1 MSYSKHEEVL
11 SLRSFDSW
19 LDRFCAKHRNLAVPN
34 LMLYIVIGNVIV
46 FVLDMFSRY
55 SFSHMLTFVPYYIFH
70 GQIWRL
76 VTFIF
81 VPEGSKL
88 FFVAISLYFYYF
100 IGNALEREWGS
111 ARFTVF
117 YGIGVLVN
125 IAVGLV
131 LSFLYGL
138 NYPWPVVSMYYINM
152 SLFFAFAA
160 LYPDL
165 QVLLFFIIPVKVKWL
180 AWISGA
186 FFALSAISSLLR
198 LDILNALLPVIAL
211 LNFFVFFWTN
221 ITSEIGYRRG
231 QVRHQTSHQ
240 TIHFQSA
247 VRQQR
252 KKEAQQ
258 GYRHKCAVCGRTD
271 ADHPELEFRY
281 CSRCAGYHCFCQDHI
296 FNHEH
301 FKE

>member
-1 MSYSKHEEVL
+1 M
-11 SLRSFDSW
+11 RSFDSW

-55 SFSHMLTFVPYYIFH
+55 SFSHMLTFVPYCIFH

-81 VPEGSKL
+81 VPEGSNL

-180 AWISGA
+180 AWIDAA
-186 FFALSAISSLLR
+186 FFAWSILSSLFHLNWVGVV
-198 LDILNALLPVIAL
+198 LPVVAILNFLL
-211 LNFFVFFWTN
+211 FFSSDAARIF
-221 ITSEIGYRRG
+221 GR
-231 QVRHQTSHQ
+231 VRHRTSRQ
-240 TIHFQSA
+240 TINFKKA
-247 VRQQR
+247 A
-252 KKEAQQ
+252 KEAKKDK
-258 GYRHKCAVCGRTD
+258 GYLHKCAVCGITD
-271 ADHPELEFRY
+271 AEDPNMEFRY
-281 CSRCAGYHCFCQDHI
+281 CSKCSGYYCYCMAHI
-296 FNHEH
+296 NNHVH
-301 FKE
+301 IP

>member
-1 MSYSKHEEVL
+1 MSYPKHEEVL

-81 VPEGSKL
+81 VPEGSNL
-88 FFVAISLYFYYF
+88 LFVAISLYFYYF

-180 AWISGA
+180 AWIDAA
-186 FFALSAISSLLR
+186 FFAWSILSSLFHLNWVGVV
-198 LDILNALLPVIAL
+198 LPVVAILNFLL
-211 LNFFVFFWTN
+211 FFSSDAARIF
-221 ITSEIGYRRG
+221 GR
-231 QVRHQTSHQ
+231 VRHRTSRQ
-240 TIHFQSA
+240 TINFKKA
-247 VRQQR
+247 T
-252 KKEAQQ
+252 KEAKKDK
-258 GYRHKCAVCGRTD
+258 GYLHKCTVCGITD
-271 ADHPELEFRY
+271 ADDPNMEFRY
-281 CSRCAGYHCFCQDHI
+281 CSKCSGYYCYCMDHI
-296 FNHEH
+296 NNHVH
-301 FKE
+301 IQ

>member
-1 MSYSKHEEVL
+1 M
-11 SLRSFDSW
+11 RSFDSW

-34 LMLYIVIGNVIV
+34 LMLYIVVGNVIV

-55 SFSHMLTFVPYYIFH
+55 SFSNMLTFVPYCIFH

-81 VPEGSKL
+81 VPEGSNL

-180 AWISGA
+180 AWIDAA
-186 FFALSAISSLLR
+186 FFAWSILSSLFHLNWVGVV
-198 LDILNALLPVIAL
+198 LPVVAILNFLL
-211 LNFFVFFWTN
+211 FFSSDAARIF
-221 ITSEIGYRRG
+221 GR
-231 QVRHQTSHQ
+231 VRHRTSRQ
-240 TIHFQSA
+240 TINFKKA
-247 VRQQR
+247 A
-252 KKEAQQ
+252 KEAKKDK
-258 GYRHKCAVCGRTD
+258 GYLHKCAVCGITD
-271 ADHPELEFRY
+271 ADDPNMEFRY
-281 CSRCAGYHCFCQDHI
+281 CSKCSGYYCYCMAHI
-296 FNHEH
+296 NNHVH
-301 FKE
+301 IP

>member
-1 MSYSKHEEVL
+1 MSYPKHEEVL

-180 AWISGA
+180 AWIDAA
-186 FFALSAISSLLR
+186 FFAWSILSSLFHLNWVGVV
-198 LDILNALLPVIAL
+198 LPVVAILNFLL
-211 LNFFVFFWTN
+211 FFSSDAARIF
-221 ITSEIGYRRG
+221 GR
-231 QVRHQTSHQ
+231 VRHRTSRQ
-240 TIHFQSA
+240 TINFKKA
-247 VRQQR
+247 T
-252 KKEAQQ
+252 KEAKKDK
-258 GYRHKCAVCGRTD
+258 GYLHKCAVCGITD
-271 ADHPELEFRY
+271 PNMEFRY
-281 CSRCAGYHCFCQDHI
+281 CSKCSGYYCYCMDHI
-296 FNHEH
+296 NNHVH
-301 FKE
+301 IQ

>member
-1 MSYSKHEEVL
+1 MSYTKHEEVL

-34 LMLYIVIGNVIV
+34 LMLYIVVGNVIV

-55 SFSHMLTFVPYYIFH
+55 SFSNMLTFVPYCIFH

-81 VPEGSKL
+81 VPEGSNL

-180 AWISGA
+180 AWIDAA
-186 FFALSAISSLLR
+186 FFAWSILSSLFHLNWVGVV
-198 LDILNALLPVIAL
+198 LPVVAILNFLL
-211 LNFFVFFWTN
+211 FFSSDAARIF
-221 ITSEIGYRRG
+221 GR
-231 QVRHQTSHQ
+231 VRHRTSRQ
-240 TIHFQSA
+240 TINFKKA
-247 VRQQR
+247 A
-252 KKEAQQ
+252 KEAKKDK
-258 GYRHKCAVCGRTD
+258 GYLHKCAVCGITD
-271 ADHPELEFRY
+271 AEDPNMEFRY
-281 CSRCAGYHCFCQDHI
+281 CSKCSGYYCYCMDHI
-296 FNHEH
+296 NNHVH
-301 FKE
+301 IQ

>member
-1 MSYSKHEEVL
+1 
-11 SLRSFDSW
+11 
-19 LDRFCAKHRNLAVPN
+19 
-34 LMLYIVIGNVIV
+34 
-46 FVLDMFSRY
+46 
-55 SFSHMLTFVPYYIFH
+55 MLTFVPYYIFH

-81 VPEGSKL
+81 VPEGSNL
-88 FFVAISLYFYYF
+88 LFVAISLYFYYF

-180 AWISGA
+180 AWIDAA
-186 FFALSAISSLLR
+186 FFAWSILSSLFHLNWVGVV
-198 LDILNALLPVIAL
+198 LPVVAILNFLL
-211 LNFFVFFWTN
+211 FFSSDAARIF
-221 ITSEIGYRRG
+221 GR
-231 QVRHQTSHQ
+231 VRHRTSRQ
-240 TIHFQSA
+240 TINFKKA
-247 VRQQR
+247 T
-252 KKEAQQ
+252 KEAKKDK
-258 GYRHKCAVCGRTD
+258 GYLHKCAVCGITD
-271 ADHPELEFRY
+271 ADDPNMEFRY
-281 CSRCAGYHCFCQDHI
+281 CSKCSGYYCYCMDHI
-296 FNHEH
+296 NNHVH
-301 FKE
+301 IQ

>member
-1 MSYSKHEEVL
+1 MSYPKHEEVL

-180 AWISGA
+180 AWIDAA
-186 FFALSAISSLLR
+186 FFAWSILSSLFHLNWVGVV
-198 LDILNALLPVIAL
+198 LPVVAILNFLL
-211 LNFFVFFWTN
+211 FFSSDAARIF
-221 ITSEIGYRRG
+221 GR
-231 QVRHQTSHQ
+231 VRHRTSRQ
-240 TIHFQSA
+240 TINFKKA
-247 VRQQR
+247 T
-252 KKEAQQ
+252 KEAKKDKD
-258 GYRHKCAVCGRTD
+258 YLHKCAVCGITD
-271 ADHPELEFRY
+271 ADDPNMEFRY
-281 CSRCAGYHCFCQDHI
+281 CSKCSGYYCYCMDHI
-296 FNHEH
+296 NNHVH
-301 FKE
+301 IQ

>member
-1 MSYSKHEEVL
+1 MSYPKHEEVL

-81 VPEGSKL
+81 VPEGSNL
-88 FFVAISLYFYYF
+88 LFVAISLYFYYF

-180 AWISGA
+180 AWIDAA
-186 FFALSAISSLLR
+186 FFAWSILSSLFHLNWVGVV
-198 LDILNALLPVIAL
+198 LPVVAILNFLL
-211 LNFFVFFWTN
+211 FFSSDAARIF
-221 ITSEIGYRRG
+221 GR
-231 QVRHQTSHQ
+231 VRHRTSRQ
-240 TIHFQSA
+240 TINFKKA
-247 VRQQR
+247 A
-252 KKEAQQ
+252 KEAKKDK
-258 GYRHKCAVCGRTD
+258 GYLHKCAVCGITD
-271 ADHPELEFRY
+271 AEDPNMEFRY
-281 CSRCAGYHCFCQDHI
+281 CSKCSGYYCYCMDHI
-296 FNHEH
+296 NNHVH
-301 FKE
+301 IQ

>member
-1 MSYSKHEEVL
+1 M
-11 SLRSFDSW
+11 RSFDSW

-81 VPEGSKL
+81 VPEGSNL
-88 FFVAISLYFYYF
+88 LFVAISLYFYYF

-180 AWISGA
+180 AWIDAA
-186 FFALSAISSLLR
+186 FFAWSILSSLFHLNWVGVV
-198 LDILNALLPVIAL
+198 LPVVAILNFLL
-211 LNFFVFFWTN
+211 FFSSDAARIF
-221 ITSEIGYRRG
+221 GR
-231 QVRHQTSHQ
+231 VRHRTSRQ
-240 TIHFQSA
+240 TINLKKA
-247 VRQQR
+247 T
-252 KKEAQQ
+252 KEAKKDK
-258 GYRHKCAVCGRTD
+258 GYLHKCAVCGITD
-271 ADHPELEFRY
+271 ADDPNMEFRY
-281 CSRCAGYHCFCQDHI
+281 CSKCSGYYCYCMDHI
-296 FNHEH
+296 NNHVH
-301 FKE
+301 IQ

>member
-1 MSYSKHEEVL
+1 M
-11 SLRSFDSW
+11 RSFDSW

-81 VPEGSKL
+81 VPEGSNL
-88 FFVAISLYFYYF
+88 LFVAISLYFYYF

-180 AWISGA
+180 AWIDAA
-186 FFALSAISSLLR
+186 FFAWSILSSLFHLNWVGVV
-198 LDILNALLPVIAL
+198 LPVVAILNFLL
-211 LNFFVFFWTN
+211 FFSSDAARIF
-221 ITSEIGYRRG
+221 GR
-231 QVRHQTSHQ
+231 VRHRTSRQ
-240 TIHFQSA
+240 TINFKKA
-247 VRQQR
+247 T
-252 KKEAQQ
+252 KEAKKDK
-258 GYRHKCAVCGRTD
+258 GDLHKCAVCGITD
-271 ADHPELEFRY
+271 ADDPNMEFRY
-281 CSRCAGYHCFCQDHI
+281 CSKCSGYYCYCMDHI
-296 FNHEH
+296 NNHVH
-301 FKE
+301 IQ

>member
-1 MSYSKHEEVL
+1 MSYPKHEEVL

-81 VPEGSKL
+81 VPEGSNL
-88 FFVAISLYFYYF
+88 LFVAISLYFYYF

-180 AWISGA
+180 AWIDAA
-186 FFALSAISSLLR
+186 FFAWSILSSLFHLNWVGVV
-198 LDILNALLPVIAL
+198 LPVVAILNFLL
-211 LNFFVFFWTN
+211 FFSSDAARIF
-221 ITSEIGYRRG
+221 GR
-231 QVRHQTSHQ
+231 VRHRTSRQ
-240 TIHFQSA
+240 TINLKKA
-247 VRQQR
+247 T
-252 KKEAQQ
+252 KEAKKDK
-258 GYRHKCAVCGRTD
+258 GYLHKCAVCGITD
-271 ADHPELEFRY
+271 ADDPNMEFRY
-281 CSRCAGYHCFCQDHI
+281 CSKCSGYYCYCMDHI
-296 FNHEH
+296 NNHVH
-301 FKE
+301 IQ

>member
-1 MSYSKHEEVL
+1 MSYPKHEEVL

-180 AWISGA
+180 AWIDAA
-186 FFALSAISSLLR
+186 FFAWSILSSLFHLNWVGVVLPVVAILNFLLFFSSDTARIFGRVRHRTSRRPSTLKKRRRRPKRTRAIS
-198 LDILNALLPVIAL
+198 INAP
-211 LNFFVFFWTN
+211 
-221 ITSEIGYRRG
+221 
-231 QVRHQTSHQ
+231 
-240 TIHFQSA
+240 SA
-247 VRQQR
+247 
-252 KKEAQQ
+252 ASPTPTTPTWNS
-258 GYRHKCAVCGRTD
+258 AT
-271 ADHPELEFRY
+271 AP
-281 CSRCAGYHCFCQDHI
+281 SATATTATA
-296 FNHEH
+296 
-301 FKE
+301 

>member
-1 MSYSKHEEVL
+1 MSYPKHEEVL

-81 VPEGSKL
+81 VPEGSNL
-88 FFVAISLYFYYF
+88 LFVAISLYFYYF

-131 LSFLYGL
+131 LSVLYGL

-165 QVLLFFIIPVKVKWL
+165 QVLLFFIIPVKV
-180 AWISGA
+180 
-186 FFALSAISSLLR
+186 
-198 LDILNALLPVIAL
+198 
-211 LNFFVFFWTN
+211 
-221 ITSEIGYRRG
+221 
-231 QVRHQTSHQ
+231 
-240 TIHFQSA
+240 
-247 VRQQR
+247 
-252 KKEAQQ
+252 
-258 GYRHKCAVCGRTD
+258 
-271 ADHPELEFRY
+271 
-281 CSRCAGYHCFCQDHI
+281 
-296 FNHEH
+296 
-301 FKE
+301 

>member
-1 MSYSKHEEVL
+1 M
-11 SLRSFDSW
+11 RSFDSW

-180 AWISGA
+180 AWIDAA
-186 FFALSAISSLLR
+186 FFAWSILSSLFHLNWVGVV
-198 LDILNALLPVIAL
+198 LPVVAILNFLL
-211 LNFFVFFWTN
+211 FFSSDAARIF
-221 ITSEIGYRRG
+221 GR
-231 QVRHQTSHQ
+231 VRHRTSRQ
-240 TIHFQSA
+240 TINFKKA
-247 VRQQR
+247 T
-252 KKEAQQ
+252 KEAKKDKD
-258 GYRHKCAVCGRTD
+258 YLHKCAVCGITD
-271 ADHPELEFRY
+271 ADDPNMEFRY
-281 CSRCAGYHCFCQDHI
+281 CSKCSGYYCYCMDHI
-296 FNHEH
+296 NNHVH
-301 FKE
+301 IQ

>member
-1 MSYSKHEEVL
+1 MSYPKHEEVL

-81 VPEGSKL
+81 VPEGSNL
-88 FFVAISLYFYYF
+88 LFVAISLYFYYF

-152 SLFFAFAA
+152 SLFFAFAGAGVPLLEMA
-160 LYPDL
+160 LKKANLEDI
-165 QVLLFFIIPVKVKWL
+165 FIEL
-180 AWISGA
+180 
-186 FFALSAISSLLR
+186 
-198 LDILNALLPVIAL
+198 
-211 LNFFVFFWTN
+211 T
-221 ITSEIGYRRG
+221 E
-231 QVRHQTSHQ
+231 
-240 TIHFQSA
+240 QSA
-247 VRQQR
+247 
-252 KKEAQQ
+252 EAPAAAEGEEEQ
-258 GYRHKCAVCGRTD
+258 A
-271 ADHPELEFRY
+271 
-281 CSRCAGYHCFCQDHI
+281 
-296 FNHEH
+296 
-301 FKE
+301 

>member
-1 MSYSKHEEVL
+1 MSYTKHEEVL
-11 SLRSFDSW
+11 SLRSFDSR

-34 LMLYIVIGNVIV
+34 LMLYIVVGNVIV

-55 SFSHMLTFVPYYIFH
+55 SFSNMLTFVPYCIFH

-81 VPEGSKL
+81 VPEGSNL

-180 AWISGA
+180 AWIDAA
-186 FFALSAISSLLR
+186 FFAWSILSSLFHLNWVGVV
-198 LDILNALLPVIAL
+198 LPVVAILNFLL
-211 LNFFVFFWTN
+211 FFSSDAARIF
-221 ITSEIGYRRG
+221 GR
-231 QVRHQTSHQ
+231 VRHRTSRQ
-240 TIHFQSA
+240 TINFKKA
-247 VRQQR
+247 A
-252 KKEAQQ
+252 KEAKKDK
-258 GYRHKCAVCGRTD
+258 GYLHKCAVCGITD
-271 ADHPELEFRY
+271 AEDPNMEFRY
-281 CSRCAGYHCFCQDHI
+281 CSKCSGYYCYCMAHI
-296 FNHEH
+296 NNHVH
-301 FKE
+301 IP

>member
-1 MSYSKHEEVL
+1 MSYPKHEEVL

-81 VPEGSKL
+81 VPEGSNL
-88 FFVAISLYFYYF
+88 LFVAISLYFYYF

-138 NYPWPVVSMYYINM
+138 NYPWPVVR
-152 SLFFAFAA
+152 
-160 LYPDL
+160 
-165 QVLLFFIIPVKVKWL
+165 WL
-180 AWISGA
+180 AWIDAA
-186 FFALSAISSLLR
+186 FFAWSILSSLFHLNWVGVV
-198 LDILNALLPVIAL
+198 LPVVAILNFLL
-211 LNFFVFFWTN
+211 FFSSDAARIF
-221 ITSEIGYRRG
+221 GR
-231 QVRHQTSHQ
+231 VRHRTSRQ
-240 TIHFQSA
+240 TINFKKA
-247 VRQQR
+247 T
-252 KKEAQQ
+252 KEAKKDK
-258 GYRHKCAVCGRTD
+258 GYLHKCAVCGITD
-271 ADHPELEFRY
+271 ADDPNMEFRY
-281 CSRCAGYHCFCQDHI
+281 CSKCSGYYCYCMDHI
-296 FNHEH
+296 NNHVH
-301 FKE
+301 IQ

>member
-1 MSYSKHEEVL
+1 
-11 SLRSFDSW
+11 
-19 LDRFCAKHRNLAVPN
+19 
-34 LMLYIVIGNVIV
+34 MLYIVIGNVIV

-81 VPEGSKL
+81 VPEGSNL
-88 FFVAISLYFYYF
+88 LFVAISLYFYYF

-180 AWISGA
+180 AWIDAA
-186 FFALSAISSLLR
+186 FFAWSILSSLFHLNWVGVV
-198 LDILNALLPVIAL
+198 LPVVAILNFLL
-211 LNFFVFFWTN
+211 FFSSDAARIF
-221 ITSEIGYRRG
+221 GR
-231 QVRHQTSHQ
+231 VRHRTSRQ
-240 TIHFQSA
+240 TINFKKA
-247 VRQQR
+247 T
-252 KKEAQQ
+252 KEAKKDK
-258 GYRHKCAVCGRTD
+258 GYLHKCAVCGRT
-271 ADHPELEFRY
+271 ELDDPNLVFRF
-281 CSRCAGYHCFCQDHI
+281 CSKCEGDYEYCQDHLYTHQHVTRGGMDPRQGGNVI
-296 FNHEH
+296 HGRFSQDGGNSSGTQT
-301 FKE
+301 

>member
-1 MSYSKHEEVL
+1 
-11 SLRSFDSW
+11 
-19 LDRFCAKHRNLAVPN
+19 
-34 LMLYIVIGNVIV
+34 MLYIVIGNVIV

-180 AWISGA
+180 AWIDAA
-186 FFALSAISSLLR
+186 FFAWSILSSLFHLNWVGVV
-198 LDILNALLPVIAL
+198 LPVVAILNFLL
-211 LNFFVFFWTN
+211 FFSSDAARIF
-221 ITSEIGYRRG
+221 GR
-231 QVRHQTSHQ
+231 VRHRTSRQ
-240 TIHFQSA
+240 TINFKKA
-247 VRQQR
+247 T
-252 KKEAQQ
+252 KEAKKDK
-258 GYRHKCAVCGRTD
+258 GYLHKCAVCGITD
-271 ADHPELEFRY
+271 ADDPNMEFRY
-281 CSRCAGYHCFCQDHI
+281 CSKCSGYYCYCMDHI
-296 FNHEH
+296 NNHVH
-301 FKE
+301 IQ

>member
-1 MSYSKHEEVL
+1 M
-11 SLRSFDSW
+11 RSFDSW

-180 AWISGA
+180 AWLDAAMFA
-186 FFALSAISSLLR
+186 F
-198 LDILNALLPVIAL
+198 DIFFSIFSRQWITAVLPLVAL
-211 LNFFVFFWTN
+211 LNYFIFFWDDLMTVVRR
-221 ITSEIGYRRG
+221 TSQRAAYRANPQTINFKKAQKQVQERRG
-231 QVRHQTSHQ
+231 
-240 TIHFQSA
+240 
-247 VRQQR
+247 
-252 KKEAQQ
+252 
-258 GYRHKCAVCGRTD
+258 YLHKCAVCGITD
-271 ADHPELEFRY
+271 ADDPDMEFRY
-281 CSRCAGYHCFCQDHI
+281 CSKCNGYYCYCMKHINDHV
-296 FNHEH
+296 HVE
-301 FKE
+301 

>member
-1 MSYSKHEEVL
+1 MSYTKHEEVL

-34 LMLYIVIGNVIV
+34 LMLYIVVGNVIV

-55 SFSHMLTFVPYYIFH
+55 SFSNMLTFVPYCIFH

-81 VPEGSKL
+81 VPEGSNL
-88 FFVAISLYFYYF
+88 LFVAISLYFYYF

-180 AWISGA
+180 AWIDAA
-186 FFALSAISSLLR
+186 FFAWSILSSLFHLNWVGVV
-198 LDILNALLPVIAL
+198 LPVVAILNFLL
-211 LNFFVFFWTN
+211 FFSSDAARIF
-221 ITSEIGYRRG
+221 GR
-231 QVRHQTSHQ
+231 VRHRTSRQ
-240 TIHFQSA
+240 TINFKKA
-247 VRQQR
+247 A
-252 KKEAQQ
+252 KEAKKDK
-258 GYRHKCAVCGRTD
+258 GYLHKCAVCGITD
-271 ADHPELEFRY
+271 AEDPNMEFRY
-281 CSRCAGYHCFCQDHI
+281 CSKCSGYYCYCMAHI
-296 FNHEH
+296 NNHVH
-301 FKE
+301 IP

>member
-1 MSYSKHEEVL
+1 MSYTKHEEVL

-34 LMLYIVIGNVIV
+34 LMLYIVVGNVIV

-55 SFSHMLTFVPYYIFH
+55 SFSNMLTFVPYCIFH

-81 VPEGSKL
+81 VPEGSNL

-180 AWISGA
+180 AWIDAA
-186 FFALSAISSLLR
+186 FFAWSILSSLFHLNWVGVV
-198 LDILNALLPVIAL
+198 LPVVAILNFLL
-211 LNFFVFFWTN
+211 FFSSDAARIF
-221 ITSEIGYRRG
+221 GR
-231 QVRHQTSHQ
+231 VRHRTSRQ
-240 TIHFQSA
+240 TINFKKA
-247 VRQQR
+247 A
-252 KKEAQQ
+252 KEAKKDK
-258 GYRHKCAVCGRTD
+258 GYLHKCAVCGITD
-271 ADHPELEFRY
+271 AEDPNMEFRY
-281 CSRCAGYHCFCQDHI
+281 CSKCSGYYCYCMAHI
-296 FNHEH
+296 NNHVH
-301 FKE
+301 IP

>member
-1 MSYSKHEEVL
+1 M
-11 SLRSFDSW
+11 RSFDSW

-81 VPEGSKL
+81 VPEGSNL
-88 FFVAISLYFYYF
+88 LFVAISLYFYYF

-180 AWISGA
+180 AWIDAA
-186 FFALSAISSLLR
+186 FFAWSILSSLFHLNWVGVV
-198 LDILNALLPVIAL
+198 LPVVAILNFLL
-211 LNFFVFFWTN
+211 FFSSDAARIF
-221 ITSEIGYRRG
+221 GR
-231 QVRHQTSHQ
+231 VRHRTSRQ
-240 TIHFQSA
+240 TINFKKA
-247 VRQQR
+247 T
-252 KKEAQQ
+252 KEAKKDK
-258 GYRHKCAVCGRTD
+258 GHLHKCAVCGITD
-271 ADHPELEFRY
+271 ADDPNMEFRY
-281 CSRCAGYHCFCQDHI
+281 CSKCSGYYCYCMDHI
-296 FNHEH
+296 NNHVH
-301 FKE
+301 IQ

>member
-1 MSYSKHEEVL
+1 MSYPKHEEVL

-81 VPEGSKL
+81 VPEGSNL
-88 FFVAISLYFYYF
+88 LFVAISLYFYYF

-180 AWISGA
+180 AWIDAA
-186 FFALSAISSLLR
+186 FFAWSILSSLFHLNWVGVV
-198 LDILNALLPVIAL
+198 LPVVAILNFLL
-211 LNFFVFFWTN
+211 FFSSDAARIF
-221 ITSEIGYRRG
+221 GR
-231 QVRHQTSHQ
+231 VRHRTSRQ
-240 TIHFQSA
+240 TINF
-247 VRQQR
+247 
-252 KKEAQQ
+252 KKATQEATKDK
-258 GYRHKCAVCGRTD
+258 GYLQKCAVCGITD
-271 ADHPELEFRY
+271 ADDPNMEFRY
-281 CSRCAGYHCFCQDHI
+281 CSKCSGYYCYCMDHI
-296 FNHEH
+296 NNHVH
-301 FKE
+301 IQ

>member
-1 MSYSKHEEVL
+1 MSYPKHEEVL

-81 VPEGSKL
+81 VPEGSNL
-88 FFVAISLYFYYF
+88 LFVAISLYFYYF

-180 AWISGA
+180 AWIDAA
-186 FFALSAISSLLR
+186 FFAWSILSSLFHLNWVGVV
-198 LDILNALLPVIAL
+198 LPVVAILNFLL
-211 LNFFVFFWTN
+211 FFSSDAARIF
-221 ITSEIGYRRG
+221 GR
-231 QVRHQTSHQ
+231 VRHRTSRQ
-240 TIHFQSA
+240 TINFNKA
-247 VRQQR
+247 T
-252 KKEAQQ
+252 KEAKKDK
-258 GYRHKCAVCGRTD
+258 GYLHKCAVCGITD
-271 ADHPELEFRY
+271 ADDPNMEFRY
-281 CSRCAGYHCFCQDHI
+281 CSKCSGFYCYCMDHI
-296 FNHEH
+296 NNHMH
-301 FKE
+301 IQ

>member
-1 MSYSKHEEVL
+1 M
-11 SLRSFDSW
+11 RSFDSW

-180 AWISGA
+180 AWIDAA
-186 FFALSAISSLLR
+186 FFAWSILSSLFHLNWWAWCCPSRPSSTSCSSLLR
-198 LDILNALLPVIAL
+198 RRPYLRPGKGTAPPARPSTLKKRRRRPKRTRAISINAPSAASPTPTTPTWISA
-211 LNFFVFFWTN
+211 NAPSAAATTATAWTTSTTTCIFSEGAFFHD
-221 ITSEIGYRRG
+221 R
-231 QVRHQTSHQ
+231 
-240 TIHFQSA
+240 
-247 VRQQR
+247 
-252 KKEAQQ
+252 
-258 GYRHKCAVCGRTD
+258 
-271 ADHPELEFRY
+271 P
-281 CSRCAGYHCFCQDHI
+281 
-296 FNHEH
+296 
-301 FKE
+301 